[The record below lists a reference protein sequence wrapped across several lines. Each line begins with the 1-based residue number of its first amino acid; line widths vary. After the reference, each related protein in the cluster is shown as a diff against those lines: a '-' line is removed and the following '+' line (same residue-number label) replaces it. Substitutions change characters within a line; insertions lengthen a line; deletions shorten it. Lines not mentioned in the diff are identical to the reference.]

1 MYLGLIEMLTSNPAL
16 FLRYTLFRVPTLL
29 IALTLH
35 ELAHGYIAM
44 RCGDNTA
51 KDMGRLTL
59 NPLKHLDP
67 IGTLLMFTVG
77 FGWARP
83 VPVNP
88 NNFRN
93 GRWDDLKVSLAG
105 VTMNF
110 LLFLLST
117 LIAMILTQFVWQPFV
132 LAEATSTELL
142 SISGGLYSAFLYP
155 ADVPLEL
162 VMTSTFLGG
171 VLYFFCELARINLFM
186 GIFNLFPIPPLDGF
200 HVLNDIALGGKAQ
213 MSGQIFRFGMMA
225 VMLISFTTDW
235 LSNAMLFLAT
245 HIQNAVLAIFGLI
258 PGI

>member
-1 MYLGLIEMLTSNPAL
+1 MGLIDMLLDDPML

-35 ELAHGYIAM
+35 ELAHGYVAM

-51 KDMGRLTL
+51 KSMGRLTF

-77 FGWARP
+77 FGWAKP

-88 NNFRN
+88 NNFRDK
-93 GRWDDLKVSLAG
+93 RWDDLKVSLAG
-105 VTMNF
+105 VSMNF
-110 LLFLLST
+110 LLFLAAT
-117 LIAMILTQFVWQPFV
+117 IIALILNRVVWEPFV
-132 LAEATSTELL
+132 LAEATPRDLL
-142 SISGGLYSAFLYP
+142 SITGGLYNVFLYP
-155 ADVPLEL
+155 GEVPLDL
-162 VMTSTFLGG
+162 VMRSTLLGG
-171 VLYFFCELARINLFM
+171 VLYFFGELARINLFM

-200 HVLNDIALGGKAQ
+200 HVLNDIAFGGKAQ
-213 MSGQIFRFGMMA
+213 LSGQVFRFGMMA

-235 LSNAMLFLAT
+235 LSNVMLFLAT
-245 HIQNAVLAIFGLI
+245 HIQNAVLWICALI